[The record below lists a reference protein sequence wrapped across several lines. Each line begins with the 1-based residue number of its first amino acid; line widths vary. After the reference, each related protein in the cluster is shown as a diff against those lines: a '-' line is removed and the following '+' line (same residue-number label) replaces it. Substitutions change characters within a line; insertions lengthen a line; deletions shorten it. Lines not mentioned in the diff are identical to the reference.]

1 MYDNLKLGDEL
12 TETACTAILGFTRY
26 ERPEEFALGLLK
38 IKYDIEKTL
47 KARIGRDITVRILK
61 HTVRVLDDREAAE
74 YNPKRFADGLKIAR
88 RAHRRLMAV
97 DVSKLSPTE
106 RDEYGR
112 AVTKQAAKLSMMRK
126 PVPEP
131 ETVPAETKRPRL
143 FEKKQ

>member
-1 MYDNLKLGDEL
+1 M
-12 TETACTAILGFTRY
+12 
-26 ERPEEFALGLLK
+26 GLLK
-38 IKYDIEKTL
+38 IKHDIEKTL
-47 KARIGRDITVRILK
+47 KARIGRDITVRVLK

-74 YNPKRFADGLKIAR
+74 YNPKRFADGLRIAR
-88 RAHRRLMAV
+88 RAHKRLMAV

-106 RDEYGR
+106 RDEYGK